1 MAGGLATAGGKRVGQ
16 GEWGRRNI
24 NMERD
29 DDDDDDDASGVD
41 HSCLAA

>member
-1 MAGGLATAGGKRVGQ
+1 MAGGLATAGGK